1 MGGGVLFSVF
11 IQHIDRRLP
20 QERRDRFNHAGQL
33 GLLASKYS
41 LAVRG
46 WSEDWAGGGGG
57 EGGRGRE
64 AAGGGG
70 EAAGGGRS
78 KIVALKSMCFYILR
92 SSLTVVSPEGC
103 MVPFVTVE
111 DQESGK

>member
-1 MGGGVLFSVF
+1 MHSKEKKKKRKKERKKMLGWVGGGVLLSVF

-46 WSEDWAGGGGG
+46 WSEDWTGGGGGG
-57 EGGRGRE
+57 EGGRG
-64 AAGGGG
+64 AGGGKRQ
-70 EAAGGGRS
+70 EAGSGRG
-78 KIVALKSMCFYILR
+78 R
-92 SSLTVVSPEGC
+92 
-103 MVPFVTVE
+103 
-111 DQESGK
+111 